1 MIGIVEYGALP
12 PEVNSARIYAGPRS
26 GPLLAAAS
34 AWDGL
39 AAELHATAG
48 AYHSVISDLTSEEWL
63 GPASMSLAAAV
74 TPFIEWMSVTAAQA
88 ERIADQAT
96 SAAAAYEAAFA
107 EHVPPAAIAA
117 NRTRLASLVATNI
130 LGQNTPA
137 ITATEAQYGEMWAQD
152 AVAMYHYAGASARAS
167 RPRPFTRP
175 PQTTDPAGQARQ
187 AVATVQA
194 SSNPADSVGNK
205 LTGISAALHQLA
217 SPLKSS
223 ASSAPG
229 FSDLTAPNS
238 DTSTV
243 GISGLLNTLDGSTHD
258 SLGTF
263 VSAFGDTGFPASV
276 LGGLYS
282 AGDAGLIGPIGA
294 GAVASAGHAAGLS
307 SAVQAGTAPGPASVM
322 VSTVAPSPVGGAV
335 SAAMNRASSVG
346 SLSVPESWPAITS
359 ANVTGPYAAA
369 LPATSAGASPEAS
382 PGMPGIPGI
391 PGMPMAAAGERGA
404 VLNYGMPRYGF
415 RPSVLPKSV
424 LG

>member
-1 MIGIVEYGALP
+1 MIGVVEYGALP

-39 AAELHATAG
+39 AAELYSTADG
-48 AYHSVISDLTSEEWL
+48 YRSIISDLTGEEWL
-63 GPASMSLAAAV
+63 GPASISLAAAV

-187 AVATVQA
+187 AIATVQGA
-194 SSNPADSVGNK
+194 SNPAGSVGNK

-223 ASSAPG
+223 ASSVPG
-229 FSDLTAPNS
+229 SPDLTAPNS
-238 DTSTV
+238 NTSTV

-258 SLGTF
+258 SFGTF
-263 VSAFGDTGFPASV
+263 LTDVGDTGFPAAI
-276 LGGLYS
+276 LGGADS
-282 AGDAGLIGPIGA
+282 AGDVGLIGPIGA
-294 GAVASAGHAAGLS
+294 GAVASIGHSAGLS
-307 SAVQAGTAPGPASVM
+307 SAVQAGAAPGPSSVM
-322 VSTVAPSPVGGAV
+322 VSSVAPAQAGGVV
-335 SAAMNRASSVG
+335 SAEMSRAASVG

-359 ANVTGPYAAA
+359 ANTTSPSAAA
-369 LPATSAGASPEAS
+369 IPVTSAGAGPEAV
-382 PGMPGIPGI
+382 PGMPGM
-391 PGMPMAAAGERGA
+391 PGMPTAAAAERGQ
-404 VLNYGMPRYGF
+404 VLNYGMPRYGL
-415 RPSVLPKSV
+415 RPSVLPKNV